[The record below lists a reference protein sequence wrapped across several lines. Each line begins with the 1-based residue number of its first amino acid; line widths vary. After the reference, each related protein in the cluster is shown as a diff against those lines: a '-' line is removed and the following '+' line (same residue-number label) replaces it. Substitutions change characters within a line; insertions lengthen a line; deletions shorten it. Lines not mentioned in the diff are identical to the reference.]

1 MKRALIVEDVAPQA
15 DVAAA
20 ILRDLGFRV
29 TRARDGETALTLAR
43 LLRPDIL
50 LLSLTLPD
58 ADGFDLCRRL
68 RTDPRTTTTPIVLLT
83 DLENSTERRR
93 GFRVG
98 GNAYLSK
105 PYGPDELRE
114 SVESALAWRDGLAR
128 SRMQGEIRVELN
140 SEDEFLA
147 DVNEFLT
154 ELCRRTPLT
163 VEQVQHLRQAFM
175 EMGMNAIEWGN
186 RRRAEKLVAITY
198 RVYGDRIEI
207 VVSDE
212 GAGFDPNDLPH
223 AASPEDPLTH
233 LDVREQL
240 GLREGGFGLLIARG
254 MLDELRY
261 NDRGNEVTL
270 IQRFAPVPFPDPEA
284 RADAETAREAGAR
297 SIRGPAAR

>member
-212 GAGFDPNDLPH
+212 GTGFDPNDLPH